1 MTIKI
6 HIGLDLKPIIS
17 FKIIRIQNEEIED
30 EVNFHEVGTRIRTLG
45 CRNSFCIGE

>member
-6 HIGLDLKPIIS
+6 HIGLDVKHIIS

-30 EVNFHEVGTRIRTLG
+30 EVKFHEVL
-45 CRNSFCIGE
+45 E